1 MEYTE
6 EEIKAMQDASYSLG
20 IWMAFQYIRDELE
33 IDLTD
38 SDLAKQ
44 VAYKLGF

>member
-6 EEIKAMQDASYSLG
+6 EELEIVKDTHYLAG

-38 SDLAKQ
+38 SDLAKE
-44 VAYKLGF
+44 VADKLGF

>member
-6 EEIKAMQDASYSLG
+6 EQIKTIQDTSYFTG
-20 IWMAFQYIRDELE
+20 IWVAFQYIRDELE

-44 VAYKLGF
+44 VSKELGI